1 MINLYILETCPYS
14 QKVMNFLQ
22 EENITYKKFDI
33 TQDQNFE
40 KLLELG
46 GLQQVPFMYDDA
58 SDIKMYESDDII
70 AYIKNLNK

>member
-58 SDIKMYESDDII
+58 NDIKMYESDDII
-70 AYIKNLNK
+70 AYIKNLNR